1 MALGYYLLSDMVT
14 NFHELYQRYAQD
26 IYRFAY
32 WLCGN
37 SQDAEDITS
46 ETFVCAL
53 TTPGEIKADTVKGY
67 LLTIAKNLAFR
78 KTNRE
83 KRFSPIDADMREL
96 SAGPEQQ
103 VETSLEL
110 DNALR
115 FLQTLPEVDRA
126 TLILRLQD
134 ELSYEEIANTLEI
147 SLSAVKVKIHR
158 ARLKLTAYRISQEE
172 LKK

>member
-1 MALGYYLLSDMVT
+1 MVT

-46 ETFVCAL
+46 ETFVRAL
-53 TTPGEIKADTVKGY
+53 TSPDEIKADTVKGY
-67 LLTIAKNLAFR
+67 LLTIARNLAFKR
-78 KTNRE
+78 TKRE
-83 KRFSPIDADMREL
+83 KRFSPIDPDMRES

-110 DNALR
+110 ENVLG

-126 TLILRLQD
+126 ALILRLQD
-134 ELSYEEIANTLEI
+134 GLCYEDIAAALEI
-147 SLSAVKVKIHR
+147 SLSAAKVKVYR
-158 ARLKLTAYRISQEE
+158 ARLKLTAYRMSQEE
-172 LKK
+172 LRK